1 MDRSRSRY
9 FFMSLFSCILV
20 NTEADLSAAL
30 EATSRKLSPTDCP
43 TPLQELAL
51 IGISAEHRLGKKK
64 KTPLS
69 SIDKPF
75 TDSLE
80 GRFLSRVAELFSQR
94 FGRLANVSYAP
105 ESCTI
110 MFSIR

>member
-1 MDRSRSRY
+1 MARSRGRHFLKCLSSY
-9 FFMSLFSCILV
+9 ILV
-20 NTEADLSAAL
+20 DTEADLSAAL

-51 IGISAEHRLGKKK
+51 VGTSTEHRLGKKR

-80 GRFLSRVAELFSQR
+80 GRFLSRVAELFFQR

-110 MFSIR
+110 VFSIR